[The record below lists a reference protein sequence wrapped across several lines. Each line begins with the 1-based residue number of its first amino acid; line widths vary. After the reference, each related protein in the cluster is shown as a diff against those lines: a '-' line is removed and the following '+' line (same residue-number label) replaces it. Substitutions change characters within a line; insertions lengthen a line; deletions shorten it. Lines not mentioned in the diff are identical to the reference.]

1 MSLNESSSIIE
12 CQSDQFNSIRLTTA
26 FCSSIVT
33 LSASSIADFLLA
45 VHEFTTE
52 RITRLLKN
60 DSTNYKVIR
69 NTNNKLSSVI
79 QMIIF
84 IFCRYVLELV
94 HNKIMK

>member
-1 MSLNESSSIIE
+1 
-12 CQSDQFNSIRLTTA
+12 
-26 FCSSIVT
+26 V
-33 LSASSIADFLLA
+33 SSIADSLLA

-52 RITRLLKN
+52 QITRLLKN
-60 DSTNYKVIR
+60 DSKNYKVIK

-94 HNKIMK
+94 IK

>member
-1 MSLNESSSIIE
+1 MSLNESSPIVE
-12 CQSDQFNSIRLTTA
+12 CQSDPICLTTA
-26 FCSSIVT
+26 FCSSTIT
-33 LSASSIADFLLA
+33 LSASSIADSPLA

-60 DSTNYKVIR
+60 DSMNYKVISNR
-69 NTNNKLSSVI
+69 NNKLSSVI